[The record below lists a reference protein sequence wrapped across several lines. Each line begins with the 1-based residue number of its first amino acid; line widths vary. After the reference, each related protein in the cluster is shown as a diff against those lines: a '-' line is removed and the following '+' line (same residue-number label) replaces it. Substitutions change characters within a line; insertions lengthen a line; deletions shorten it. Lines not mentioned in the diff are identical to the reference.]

1 MLEAAGGPILS
12 LPMNEG
18 TGTTTA
24 DASGNGS
31 NGVLQNGSTW
41 TTGKFGTGVKFDGSN
56 DVVYVSSPTALN
68 TVKTGVTVSAW
79 VYRNA
84 NQSGD
89 VSVVSREVGK
99 TWYEHYYLGFKDG
112 KYQWYVNTSSGYSN
126 MGLGATA
133 PVGQWAHVVGTYDG
147 STVRFYVNGVQQ
159 YSTPHSGTFAT
170 DTTGLTIGA
179 NHNGANHAAE
189 EAFNGNID
197 EVNVYAYALSAQEV
211 TQLYQATSSGAPS
224 SPSAPASGT
233 TPVVKYALD
242 EGTGTTAA
250 DSSGNG
256 YNAVL
261 QNGPTWVSGTSGTAL
276 NFDGRDDTLFLSN
289 STGLNTVSTSITV
302 MAWVY
307 RNANQS
313 GDIAVLARQVGSTY
327 YEHYLLGFKDGKYLW
342 FVNTT
347 SGYSDMT
354 LGTAAPTGQWVH
366 VAGTYDGS
374 TVRFYVNGVQQFS
387 SPHSGTFAT
396 DTTGLTIGAAH
407 NDGTRTPIE
416 VINGKVDNVT
426 VYNSAL
432 TAQTIAQAYQAG
444 TTTPPTTPTNPTPPT
459 SPTTPTTPT
468 GAILS
473 LPMSEGTGTTTADA
487 SGNGSNGVLQNGA
500 TWTTGKSGTGAEVR
514 RQQRHRLC
522 LEPDGA
528 QHRQD
533 RYDGIGLGLSERQ
546 SVRGYLGGVARGRR
560 DVVRALLP
568 GVQGREVPVVREHVQ
583 RLLEHGPG
591 RDRAGR
597 TVGAHGRHV

>member
-1 MLEAAGGPILS
+1 MPSVSAFGFVRRVSSWAVVLVFVAVSSSSLRIPAARGGFVEVLEAAGGPILS

-112 KYQWYVNTSSGYSN
+112 KSQWYVNTSSGYSN

-133 PVGQWAHVVGTYDG
+133 PVGQWTHVVGTYDG

-354 LGTAAPTGQWVH
+354 LGAAAPTGQWVH

-407 NDGTRTPIE
+407 NDGTRTADR
-416 VINGKVDNVT
+416 GHQWQGGQCHGLQLRAD
-426 VYNSAL
+426 
-432 TAQTIAQAYQAG
+432 G
-444 TTTPPTTPTNPTPPT
+444 TDHRPGLPGWHDHPPTTRYSDDHQSNPADQSDNAHYHDRRDPQL
-459 SPTTPTTPT
+459 
-468 GAILS
+468 ADDK
-473 LPMSEGTGTTTADA
+473 GTGTTTADA
-487 SGNGSNGVLQNGA
+487 SGTGA
-500 TWTTGKSGTGAEVR
+500 TACFRTAR
-514 RQQRHRLC
+514 
-522 LEPDGA
+522 
-528 QHRQD
+528 
-533 RYDGIGLGLSERQ
+533 
-546 SVRGYLGGVARGRR
+546 RGRR
-560 DVVRALLP
+560 VSPAR
-568 GVQGREVPVVREHVQ
+568 R
-583 RLLEHGPG
+583 
-591 RDRAGR
+591 
-597 TVGAHGRHV
+597 